1 MSEFWPGQEGDA
13 PPILSEVRDKVGI
26 VTLNRPASLNAW
38 TPPMGTLYFNT
49 LEQLALDPNVHVIL
63 VHGAGRGFCAGA
75 DMKGLDNIA
84 ASGGKTP
91 DRDHRQYWYPMSIG
105 KPIIAAIHGACY
117 GVGFQQAL
125 CADIRFVAR
134 DARLSAP
141 YAKRGLIAE
150 IGTSWMLSRLIGTS
164 HALDVL
170 MSARVIDGEEAVT
183 MRLANKAFDADVLF
197 EKTFEYCAAMAAETS
212 PWSLRTIKQQVYHDL
227 MTTLQPAFDRS
238 EAFLAESLKGTDF
251 VEGIAAFR
259 EKRPVVFPPLPPHL
273 AKLDPFPCE

>member
-13 PPILSEVRDKVGI
+13 PPILSEVRNKVGI

-38 TPPMGTLYFNT
+38 TPAMGTLYFNT
-49 LEQLALDPNVHVIL
+49 LEQLAVDPDVTVIL

-91 DRDHRQYWYPMSIG
+91 DRDHRQYWYPLSIG

-141 YAKRGLIAE
+141 YAKRGLVAE

-170 MSARVIDGEEAVT
+170 LSARVIDGEEAVAL
-183 MRLANKAFDADVLF
+183 RLANKVFDADEVF
-197 EKTFEYCAAMAAETS
+197 DKAFAYCATMAAETS

-238 EAFLAESLKGTDF
+238 EAFLTESLQGADF

-259 EKRPVVFPPLPPHL
+259 EKRPVAFPSLPPHL
-273 AKLDPFPCE
+273 ARLDPWPGE

>member
-1 MSEFWPGQEGDA
+1 MSEFWPGHEGQ
-13 PPILSEVRDKVGI
+13 PPAILVEARDKVGI

-38 TPPMGTLYFNT
+38 TPAMGTLYFNT
-49 LEQLALDPNVHVIL
+49 LEHLAVDPKVNVIL

-91 DRDHRQYWYPMSIG
+91 DRDHRQYWYPLSIG

-134 DARLSAP
+134 DARMSAP

-170 MSARVIDGEEAVT
+170 MSARVIDGGEAVA
-183 MRLANKAFDADVLF
+183 MRLANKVFDADVLF
-197 EKTFEYCAAMAAETS
+197 DKTFEYCAAMAAETS

-238 EAFLAESLKGTDF
+238 EEFLAQSLKGDDF

-259 EKRPVVFPPLPPHL
+259 EKRPVEFPPLPPHL
-273 AKLDPFPCE
+273 AKLDPWPGE

>member
-1 MSEFWPGQEGDA
+1 MSEFWPDQAGQ
-13 PPILSEVRDKVGI
+13 PPAILTEVRDKVGI

-38 TPPMGTLYFNT
+38 TPAMGTLYFNT
-49 LEQLALDPNVHVIL
+49 LEQLAVDPKVNVIL

-84 ASGGKTP
+84 ASGGQTP
-91 DRDHRQYWYPMSIG
+91 DRDHRQYWYPLSIG
-105 KPIIAAIHGACY
+105 KPIIAAIHGPCY

-125 CADIRFVAR
+125 CADLRFVAR

-150 IGTSWMLSRLIGTS
+150 IGTSWLLSRLIGTS

-170 MSARVIDGEEAVT
+170 LSARVIDGEEAVA
-183 MRLANKAFDADVLF
+183 MRLANRVFEADVLF
-197 EKTFEYCAAMAAETS
+197 EKAFEYCAAMAAETS

-238 EAFLAESLKGTDF
+238 EAFLAQSLKGADF

-259 EKRPVVFPPLPPHL
+259 EKRGAEFPPLPPHL
-273 AKLDPFPCE
+273 GKLDPWPGE